1 MKLAR
6 FTQGGN
12 TRIGKVE
19 GDRVVDLSGLPGVGT
34 SMRALIRD
42 LETLRPALEAAT
54 APSYALAEVVLQ
66 APVND
71 PQKFL
76 AIGMNY
82 RKHAEEARQAGI
94 PVPDSQFWFTK
105 QVSCVNGPTGDV
117 VKPSFSNQMDYEIEL
132 GMVIGRACRNVT
144 REEAPSVIAGYM
156 IVNDVSVRDWQKPS
170 FTIGKS
176 FDTSGPTGPWLT
188 TADEVA
194 DPLALEMVGTVNG
207 EERQRSMT
215 GDMIYDI
222 YDQIVHLTRVMTL
235 MPGDIIATGTP
246 SGIGAAQGKF
256 LKSGDVMRMEITG
269 LGQIENRVI
278 ADAGAEAP
286 SSCDATVPA

>member
-6 FTQGGN
+6 FTKDGD
-12 TRIGKVE
+12 TRIGKIV
-19 GDRVVDLSGLPGVGT
+19 GDSVVDLSGVAGVGT
-34 SMRALIRD
+34 SMRAVIAD
-42 LETLRPALEAAT
+42 LPVLRPALEAAEGR
-54 APSYALAEVVLQ
+54 AFPLSEVVLE

-82 RKHAEEARQAGI
+82 KKHAEEARQAGI

-117 VKPSFSNQMDYEIEL
+117 VKPSFSDQMDYEIEL
-132 GMVIGRACRNVT
+132 GMVIGKPCRHVT
-144 REEAPSVIAGYM
+144 RDEAPSVIAGYM

-188 TADEVA
+188 TADEVV
-194 DPLALEMVGTVNG
+194 DPLDLEMVGYVNG

-222 YDQIVHLTRVMTL
+222 YDQIVHLTKVMTL

-256 LKSGDVMRMEITG
+256 LKPGDVMRMEITG
-269 LGQIENRVI
+269 LGEIENSVV
-278 ADAGAEAP
+278 ANEE
-286 SSCDATVPA
+286 